1 MLSSSLARTSPPVWL
16 AEVRATLTLAWPLIF
31 GQIAYKIQLTTN
43 IMLMGWLGPTDL
55 AAGMLAMAVINP
67 ILVFA
72 NGVASAVAPL
82 SAQTIGRGQVGDA
95 GLDGGRR
102 YLQQGLWYM
111 IFIAAM
117 ATPLFMNIGPLL
129 LLLGQEP
136 ALVERSAG
144 FARII
149 GLMALPHLMIAVFR
163 NFLAAHRLTN
173 VVLVVVVGGSAF
185 NFGLGYMLT
194 RSGLG
199 LTGIGFGTIMSN
211 VLMVAVLIV
220 YMATKRSLRMLRCF
234 EGLWRIDGAALRQLS
249 IVGLPIGV
257 TVLSEVGLFSASSFL
272 MGTIGADELAAYAVA
287 SQFVGLAFAIPT
299 GIGIAAM
306 VRVGWAYGR
315 GDARAVRWSGW
326 TSIALVVVTMG
337 FTSATYFLFPH
348 ALVSFFLDARIAS
361 NRGAFDLAVQFL
373 ALVGMLQL
381 ADGLQG
387 VSSHVLR
394 GMSDTFVPMI
404 LAIVGYWPI
413 GFVVAF
419 TLVRNTDVGGP
430 GVYFGLL
437 SGLSFSAITMTLRFH
452 FRNRAMLRGS
462 RTTSIED

>member
-1 MLSSSLARTSPPVWL
+1 MSSSSLARTSTPAWL
-16 AEVRATLTLAWPLIF
+16 AEVGATLTLAWPLIF

-43 IMLMGWLGPTDL
+43 IMLMGWLSPTDL

-72 NGVASAVAPL
+72 NGIASAVAPL
-82 SAQTIGRGQVGDA
+82 SAQTIGRGQIG
-95 GLDGGRR
+95 GESHDGGRR

-111 IFIAAM
+111 AFIAAL
-117 ATPLFMNIGPLL
+117 ATPLFMNIAPLL
-129 LLLGQEP
+129 TLLGQEP

-144 FARII
+144 FARVI
-149 GLMALPHLMIAVFR
+149 GLMALPHLVIAVFR

-173 VVLVVVVGGSAF
+173 VALAVVVGGSTF
-185 NFGLGYMLT
+185 NFGLGYALT
-194 RSGLG
+194 QSGLG
-199 LTGIGFGTIMSN
+199 LTGIGIATVTSN
-211 VLMVAVLIV
+211 VLMVAALVV
-220 YMATKRSLRMLRCF
+220 YIATKPSFRTLRCF
-234 EGLWRIDGAALRQLS
+234 KGLWRIDGAALRQLTV
-249 IVGLPIGV
+249 IGLPIGV

-315 GDARAVRWSGW
+315 GDARAVSWSGW
-326 TSIALVVVTMG
+326 TSIALVIVTMG
-337 FTSATYFLFPH
+337 FTSATYLLFPH
-348 ALVSFFLDARIAS
+348 ALVSFFLAPGIAA
-361 NRGAFDLAVQFL
+361 NHGAFDLAVQFL

-381 ADGLQG
+381 ADGVQG

-394 GMSDTFVPMI
+394 GMSDTFIPMI
-404 LAIVGYWPI
+404 LAIIGYWPI
-413 GFVVAF
+413 GFVVAS
-419 TLVRNTDVGGP
+419 TLVHNTDIGGP

-437 SGLSFSAITMTLRFH
+437 SGLSFSAITMTLRFF

-462 RTTSIED
+462 RAMSPVN